1 LDKLR
6 QQALDYSLGILP
18 KEESILFE
26 ASLEVDEDARKFL
39 IEAGEDCANLS
50 LVAPPSR
57 LSDELKNR
65 VMENSEPK
73 RDFNLFL
80 ESKIINRLRDNYSA
94 PDERYTGGG
103 GSSKLTEIGVA
114 GTEDRLEA
122 IYLDL
127 IALFAL
133 VGGNS
138 AAAEGDF
145 GDLKNWIGQSNP
157 LGLVITETLALPLPG
172 EAPPAQSARRSLLA
186 ALPSLA
192 FFVDRV
198 GDGSATLADVR
209 RIFYLCRDQ
218 LKIMRASFS
227 DLDPARLVDD
237 EELRLHGAGLL
248 RSKWWGAE
256 HAYFSTNGKVRC
268 GHFFDGPVTERCVEF
283 AEYDSNLYCLAN
295 LLAKR
300 SGNGEF
306 HLELFKDAIPDGV
319 LAVAMAET
327 SPENHAKVENLTL
340 GVGNNGHAPV
350 NDLALWKLVESSLLR
365 GNHELSAEA
374 IKDVPIL
381 GCNRFDNSTYLW
393 FTWPSIPNNQDGAQA
408 STGKPGQ

>member
-1 LDKLR
+1 MDKLR

-73 RDFNLFL
+73 RDFNPFL

-138 AAAEGDF
+138 AAAEGD
-145 GDLKNWIGQSNP
+145 
-157 LGLVITETLALPLPG
+157 
-172 EAPPAQSARRSLLA
+172 
-186 ALPSLA
+186 
-192 FFVDRV
+192 
-198 GDGSATLADVR
+198 
-209 RIFYLCRDQ
+209 LC
-218 LKIMRASFS
+218 LI
-227 DLDPARLVDD
+227 
-237 EELRLHGAGLL
+237 L
-248 RSKWWGAE
+248 RSG
-256 HAYFSTNGKVRC
+256 TC
-268 GHFFDGPVTERCVEF
+268 FF
-283 AEYDSNLYCLAN
+283 
-295 LLAKR
+295 
-300 SGNGEF
+300 
-306 HLELFKDAIPDGV
+306 
-319 LAVAMAET
+319 
-327 SPENHAKVENLTL
+327 
-340 GVGNNGHAPV
+340 
-350 NDLALWKLVESSLLR
+350 
-365 GNHELSAEA
+365 
-374 IKDVPIL
+374 
-381 GCNRFDNSTYLW
+381 
-393 FTWPSIPNNQDGAQA
+393 
-408 STGKPGQ
+408 

>member
-1 LDKLR
+1 MDKLR

-57 LSDELKNR
+57 LSDELRNR
-65 VMENSEPK
+65 VMENSVPK
-73 RDFNLFL
+73 RDFNPFL
-80 ESKIINRLRDNYSA
+80 DSEVINRLRDNYSA
-94 PDERYTGGG
+94 PDKRYAGGG
-103 GSSKLTEIGVA
+103 GSTKLTEICRA
-114 GTEDRLEA
+114 EIEDRLEA

-133 VGGNS
+133 VDGNS

-295 LLAKR
+295 LLATR

-327 SPENHAKVENLTL
+327 SPENHAKVENLAL
-340 GVGNNGHAPV
+340 GIGSNGDATA
-350 NDLALWKLVESSLLR
+350 NDLALWKLVESSLIR
-365 GNHELSAEA
+365 GNYELSAEA
-374 IKDVPIL
+374 IKDVPVL
-381 GCNRFDNSTYLW
+381 GCSRFEDSTYLW